1 MLVLPSEWPLK
12 TIAVKISFDIDAET
26 ATMSKQRSTLSKE
39 LFDCRIRQCYFDI
52 VAGVDGALALH
63 YNKGA
68 LVD

>member
-1 MLVLPSEWPLK
+1 
-12 TIAVKISFDIDAET
+12 VKISFDIDAET